1 MHSRLTILALLVT
14 VAVSTAA
21 PLFRWD
27 SCGSKDDRL
36 YTTQLNMST
45 PEGAWG
51 KGYKATVKG
60 SGDSNLHGPL
70 LSGSW
75 SLRIYE
81 LGLSHPIQTDT
92 GDLLKAVAFLDE
104 KNTTYAL
111 NFDFVMPPSHV
122 SGNFQG
128 SLEAQDDQHASYF
141 CLDLFFN
148 YTEI

>member
-36 YTTQLNMST
+36 YTTQLNMSA

-51 KGYKATVKG
+51 KGYRATVKG

-70 LSGSW
+70 LVVHGLYVYTSW
-75 SLRIYE
+75 ASVILFRRTLVIY
-81 LGLSHPIQTDT
+81 
-92 GDLLKAVAFLDE
+92 
-104 KNTTYAL
+104 
-111 NFDFVMPPSHV
+111 
-122 SGNFQG
+122 
-128 SLEAQDDQHASYF
+128 
-141 CLDLFFN
+141 
-148 YTEI
+148 

>member
-1 MHSRLTILALLVT
+1 M
-14 VAVSTAA
+14 
-21 PLFRWD
+21 
-27 SCGSKDDRL
+27 
-36 YTTQLNMST
+36 
-45 PEGAWG
+45 
-51 KGYKATVKG
+51 
-60 SGDSNLHGPL
+60 HGPL

-81 LGLSHPIQTDT
+81 LGLSHPIQTNT
-92 GDLLKAVAFLDE
+92 GDLLKAVTFLDE

-111 NFDFVMPPSHV
+111 NSRDLLCLRHV

-128 SLEAQDDQHASYF
+128 SLEAQDNQHASYF

>member
-1 MHSRLTILALLVT
+1 
-14 VAVSTAA
+14 
-21 PLFRWD
+21 
-27 SCGSKDDRL
+27 
-36 YTTQLNMST
+36 MST

-104 KNTTYAL
+104 KSLRFEFRLCYASVACRWKFSRL
-111 NFDFVMPPSHV
+111 LRS
-122 SGNFQG
+122 
-128 SLEAQDDQHASYF
+128 
-141 CLDLFFN
+141 
-148 YTEI
+148 TR